1 MATNKRYILTET
13 IMKLMTNIIY
23 TVGAIVLIVYIFFK
37 EYMPDFIM
45 KHISVVVLVPL
56 LLILG
61 LEIYRRIKK

>member
-1 MATNKRYILTET
+1 
-13 IMKLMTNIIY
+13 MKLMTNIIY